1 VAELAVNHTID
12 ELIEKYA
19 KQEGILG
26 YLNEVQKDIVEHV
39 RDFLPRSEKIIS
51 FMELPQEPY
60 PFKRYQVNLMVDFSN
75 MKSAPVIYED
85 HPNYSN
91 LLGRIDHQ
99 AYMGSLVTDFTM
111 IKPGALHK
119 ANGGYLI
126 LDARK
131 LLIQP
136 YSWETL
142 KRHYRLVKYVLSLWS
157 GHSV

>member
-1 VAELAVNHTID
+1 
-12 ELIEKYA
+12 
-19 KQEGILG
+19 
-26 YLNEVQKDIVEHV
+26 
-39 RDFLPRSEKIIS
+39 
-51 FMELPQEPY
+51 MELPQESNPL
-60 PFKRYQVNLMVDFSN
+60 KRYQVNLMVDFSN
-75 MKSAPVIYED
+75 NKSAPVIFED

-111 IKPGALHK
+111 IKPGVLHK

-142 KRHYRLVKYVLSLWS
+142 KRTLLAHEIRIESLERALSLIS
-157 GHSV
+157 ASSLEPEPIPLDLKLILVVNPVNLTSMP